1 MQDTVTGDYKVG
13 VKMEFRNLKKQYQ
26 TLKSEIDSNMQE
38 VLQNTNFISG
48 KQVTELE
55 EKLAKYVGVKHCISC
70 ANGTDA
76 LSLALMAWEIG
87 PGDAVFVPDFTFFS
101 SGEVVSF
108 EGAEPFFVDVKEDTF
123 NIDPAKLRQAV
134 MKVAGEKKYRPKVI
148 IAVDLFGQPAEYEEI
163 RKIADE
169 FGMFVLEDGAQGFG
183 GEING
188 KKACSFGD
196 ISTTSFFPAKPLGC
210 YGDGGAVF
218 TDNDEWA
225 ALIGSYRIHGKG
237 SYKYD
242 NVRIGMNSRLD
253 TLQAAVL
260 LAKLHAFEQ
269 YEVSEVNRVAEK
281 YTEELAAV
289 VKTPIVLDGYLS
301 SWAQYTIQLES
312 REQRDGLQ
320 NYLKERGIP
329 SMIYYP
335 KAMHSQEAF
344 APFKGEESELSVTTK
359 LCQKVLALPMHP
371 YMEEDEVIQV
381 TTAIKEYISK

>member
-1 MQDTVTGDYKVG
+1 MVIFLPT
-13 VKMEFRNLKKQYQ
+13 
-26 TLKSEIDSNMQE
+26 
-38 VLQNTNFISG
+38 
-48 KQVTELE
+48 
-55 EKLAKYVGVKHCISC
+55 A
-70 ANGTDA
+70 
-76 LSLALMAWEIG
+76 
-87 PGDAVFVPDFTFFS
+87 
-101 SGEVVSF
+101 
-108 EGAEPFFVDVKEDTF
+108 
-123 NIDPAKLRQAV
+123 

-169 FGMFVLEDGAQGFG
+169 FGLFVLEDGAQGFG

-344 APFKGEESELSVTTK
+344 APFKGEESELSVTTE

-371 YMEEDEVIQV
+371 YMEEDEVIQI
-381 TTAIKEYISK
+381 TTAIKEYIGK